1 MLVISI
7 CAAPADFWTFAPPDF
22 LTFHRPWTK
31 ITVKIV
37 TFNEAFRSSSLLFPE
52 VAGTTLAAL
61 SLASKVMM
69 QATVMRKPVKKKI

>member
-1 MLVISI
+1 M
-7 CAAPADFWTFAPPDF
+7 
-22 LTFHRPWTK
+22 
-31 ITVKIV
+31 KIV

-69 QATVMRKPVKKKI
+69 QATVMRKPERKKIM

>member
-1 MLVISI
+1 MPPRFSDFP
-7 CAAPADFWTFAPPDF
+7 PALD
-22 LTFHRPWTK
+22 K

-69 QATVMRKPVKKKI
+69 QATVMRKPERKKIM